1 MTGTIPDPITT
12 DAQARRTKI
21 VATLG
26 PASSSEEVL
35 RSLLTAGVDVVRLN
49 FSHGTQEEHG
59 ARIELVRRLAHEMG
73 RSVAVL
79 QDLQGAKVRLG
90 WLPGGSVRLVAG
102 EKVTLVPE
110 EAGSM
115 AVAATGTASAAEIR
129 LPVTLAT
136 LARQV
141 APGSRLLLDDG
152 RIRLRVVSAAGD
164 ELRAEVESGGLVREH
179 AGLNLPGVR
188 LVVEPITAK
197 DRADLAFGVALEVDY
212 VAMSF
217 VGSAG
222 DLRLL
227 REELIALGSRAR
239 IIAKIEK
246 WEALEELEG
255 IVAEADAVMVARG
268 DLGVELPPEEVPLL
282 QKLIIRTALAQG
294 KAVITATQMLESMT
308 TSPVFTRAEASDVA
322 NAVLDGT
329 AAVMLSEETAM
340 GRYPVEAVRA
350 MDRIARRAEKDSAG
364 RRAVVR
370 AAGTGAV
377 DPCSS
382 PVGPPPGSAE
392 ITRAVSYAA
401 CALAEELGAA
411 IILTPTQSGATAR
424 EVSRYRPPMPIV
436 AVATNPIVLRQLALE
451 WGVLPL
457 AGFPT
462 RDTEGTIQGA
472 ADAARRHGLL
482 GAGDLAVVT
491 AGTPNRPGST
501 HLIRVVWGEEKEPP
515 GARSREAKGR
525 LG

>member
-1 MTGTIPDPITT
+1 MTFTLPEPITT
-12 DAQARRTKI
+12 DTQSRRTKI

-26 PASSSEEVL
+26 PASSSEQEL
-35 RSLLTAGVDVVRLN
+35 RALLNAGVDVVRLN
-49 FSHGTQEEHG
+49 FSHGTQDEHG
-59 ARIELVRRLAHEMG
+59 ARIELVRRLAHEMD
-73 RSVAVL
+73 RPVAVL

-90 WLPGGSVRLVAG
+90 RLPGGSVTLEDG
-102 EKVTLVPE
+102 EEVTLVPE
-110 EAGSM
+110 EPGTTMPAGPR
-115 AVAATGTASAAEIR
+115 I
-129 LPVTLAT
+129 PVTLAT
-136 LARQV
+136 LAQQV
-141 APGSRLLLDDG
+141 PPGSRLLLSDG
-152 RIRLRVVSAAGD
+152 RIALRAVSASGD
-164 ELRAEVESGGLVREH
+164 ELRVRVESGGVVGEH

-197 DRADLAFGVALEVDY
+197 DRADMAFGVALEVDY

-222 DLRLL
+222 DVRLF
-227 REELIALGSRAR
+227 RQELVALGSRAR
-239 IIAKIEK
+239 LIAKIEK
-246 WEALEELEG
+246 WEALEQLEG

-268 DLGVELPPEEVPLL
+268 DLGVELPAEEVPLL

-308 TSPVFTRAEASDVA
+308 ASPVFTRAEASDVA

-329 AAVMLSEETAM
+329 SAVMLSEETAM
-340 GRYPVEAVRA
+340 GRYPVEAVCA
-350 MDRIARRAEKDSAG
+350 MDRIARRAERDPVG

-370 AAGTGAV
+370 PAGYGTV
-377 DPCSS
+377 DACAWR
-382 PVGPPPGSAE
+382 VGPSRGSAE

-401 CALAEELGAA
+401 CALAEEVGAA

-424 EVSRYRPPMPIV
+424 EVSRYRPAMPIV

-462 RDTEGTIQGA
+462 RDTGGTIQCA
-472 ADAARRHGLL
+472 VDAAARHGLL
-482 GAGDLAVVT
+482 GAGELGVVT

-501 HLIRVVWGEEKEPP
+501 QLIRVVWGEEK
-515 GARSREAKGR
+515 
-525 LG
+525 

>member
-1 MTGTIPDPITT
+1 MIGTIPDRIAT

-26 PASSSEEVL
+26 PVSSSEEVL
-35 RSLLTAGVDVVRLN
+35 RDLLMAGVDVVRLN

-59 ARIELVRRLAHEMG
+59 VRIELVRRLGHEMG

-90 WLPGGSVRLVAG
+90 RLPGRSVRLAAG
-102 EKVTLVPE
+102 ERVTLVPE
-110 EAGSM
+110 AAGST
-115 AVAATGTASAAEIR
+115 ATPAETR
-129 LPVTLAT
+129 LPVTLAS

-152 RIRLRVVSAAGD
+152 RICLRVVSAAGD

-179 AGLNLPGVR
+179 AGLSLPGVH
-188 LVVEPITAK
+188 LMVEPITAK
-197 DRADLAFGVALEVDY
+197 DRADLAFGFAMEVDY

-222 DLRLL
+222 DVRLL
-227 REELIALGSRAR
+227 RQELIALGSRAR

-308 TSPVFTRAEASDVA
+308 ASPVFTRAEASDVA

-329 AAVMLSEETAM
+329 AAVMLSEETAI
-340 GRYPVEAVRA
+340 GQYPVEAVRA
-350 MDRIARRAEKDSAG
+350 MDRIARRAETDPAG
-364 RRAVVR
+364 RRA
-370 AAGTGAV
+370 
-377 DPCSS
+377 
-382 PVGPPPGSAE
+382 PVGPPRSSAE
-392 ITRAVSYAA
+392 ITRAVSHAA

-436 AVATNPIVLRQLALE
+436 AVATDPVVLRQLALE
-451 WGVLPL
+451 WGVQPL
-457 AGFPT
+457 AGSPT
-462 RDTEGTIQGA
+462 GDTEGTIQDA
-472 ADAARRHGLL
+472 VDAARRLRLL
-482 GAGDLAVVT
+482 RTGDLAVVT
-491 AGTPNRPGST
+491 AGTANLPGST
-501 HLIRVVWGEEKEPP
+501 DLIRVV
-515 GARSREAKGR
+515 
-525 LG
+525 